1 MAIVVRLLVAKEIKN
16 FAPKTLKA
24 LGS

>member
-1 MAIVVRLLVAKEIKN
+1 MAIAARLLLKKEIKN